1 MFSASDYGISEKES
15 PAARRARNQIL
26 TTIQLGKDE
35 QKRLVDYCARNIPR
49 DRYVH
54 PSLMEFGVLGTLD
67 VNPDTAPVIISY
79 ARGESAKP
87 WGAIEGKRL
96 HKHALGQLCDIAGL
110 PRIWLNVN
118 NVDSEKGWRRDL
130 LVHDLNTLFKNQT
143 FVNRKKQ
150 PAKFLHRL
158 VGDEVRAVLT
168 QSYNRHLV
176 SAAVLQPFL
185 AVCDEIGLQPTRA
198 SITDMRVGLQTYLPF
213 AFEPIPGEF
222 IALGAW
228 WGNSDFGQGRVRVSH
243 TVMRVSGNAGG
254 SMLTEDAFSRT
265 HIGSIVEETDLI
277 LDEQTAVKELEAV
290 ASAIQS
296 TVRALMEPAQVQ
308 KILDVIARAHEAKI
322 EWAKLKA
329 GLAKALSKSEV
340 QNVEDMLVHSVE
352 ELPRA
357 GIGADGQPLPSRWWA
372 AAALS
377 HLASKQVDPA
387 RELELKQVAGQFLE
401 SE

>member
-1 MFSASDYGISEKES
+1 MFTAVDYGISEKES
-15 PAARRARNQIL
+15 PAYRRARNQIL
-26 TTIQLGKDE
+26 TTIQLGRDA
-35 QKRLVDYCARNIPR
+35 QARLVEYCARNIPR

-54 PSLMEFGVLGTLD
+54 PGLMQFEVQGGED
-67 VNPDTAPVIISY
+67 VNPDTAPVILTY
-79 ARGESAKP
+79 ARGQPAKP
-87 WGAIEGKRL
+87 WGSVEAMRL

-110 PRIWLNVN
+110 NRPWLNTN
-118 NVDSEKGWRRDL
+118 NVDSGNGWRRDL
-130 LVHDLNTLFKNQT
+130 LVHDLNTLFKHQV
-143 FVNRKKQ
+143 FLNRRKQ

-158 VGDEVRAVLT
+158 VADEVRAVLT

-176 SAAVLQPFL
+176 STAVLQPFL
-185 AVCDEIGLQPTRA
+185 AVCEEIGLQPSRA
-198 SITDMRVGLQTYLPF
+198 VITDMRVGLQTYLPF

-243 TVMRVSGNAGG
+243 TILRVSGNAGG

-265 HIGSIVEETDLI
+265 HIGSIVEETDLV
-277 LDEQTAVKELEAV
+277 LDDATAVKELEAV

-308 KILDVIARAHEAKI
+308 KILDAIARAHEAKI
-322 EWAKLKA
+322 EWPKLKA
-329 GLAKALSKSEV
+329 GLLKALSKSEI
-340 QNVEDMLVHSVE
+340 QNVEDMLVHSIE
-352 ELPRA
+352 ELPHA
-357 GIGADGQPLPSRWWA
+357 GLGSDGQPLPSRWWA

-387 RELELKQVAGQFLE
+387 RELELKQVAGKFLDTP
-401 SE
+401 